1 MNRIVIIAI
10 AFVSLV
16 GLQAEGSI
24 TFNDSLGTLS
34 AQAVFD
40 APGGG
45 LLVVTLSNT
54 SSTPTNVNA
63 DILTALFFNI
73 DSNPSLTR
81 VSAVL
86 GGTSKVWDNVGS
98 QQAPDWQEL
107 LVQPAGGVVG
117 GEWAYGSNIQG
128 ASPNGAN
135 QGISSAG
142 FTGGM
147 FPESNNFPGP
157 DLQSPAEVDGPQY
170 GLMPAGGIDPA
181 SKQQGALIKNSV
193 VFTLSG
199 YQGNLGDIAGVWFQ
213 YGTALFPVDPGFGD
227 VIPEPAS
234 VVIWSVLGAG
244 AAAGGLALRRRR
256 APARGHWS
264 EENRK
269 AIFEIIEQGR
279 A

>member
-1 MNRIVIIAI
+1 
-10 AFVSLV
+10 
-16 GLQAEGSI
+16 
-24 TFNDSLGTLS
+24 
-34 AQAVFD
+34 
-40 APGGG
+40 
-45 LLVVTLSNT
+45 
-54 SSTPTNVNA
+54 
-63 DILTALFFNI
+63 
-73 DSNPSLTR
+73 
-81 VSAVL
+81 
-86 GGTSKVWDNVGS
+86 
-98 QQAPDWQEL
+98 
-107 LVQPAGGVVG
+107 
-117 GEWAYGSNIQG
+117 
-128 ASPNGAN
+128 
-135 QGISSAG
+135 
-142 FTGGM
+142 M

-244 AAAGGLALRRRR
+244 AAAGGLALCRRRTR
-256 APARGHWS
+256 VRGPWS